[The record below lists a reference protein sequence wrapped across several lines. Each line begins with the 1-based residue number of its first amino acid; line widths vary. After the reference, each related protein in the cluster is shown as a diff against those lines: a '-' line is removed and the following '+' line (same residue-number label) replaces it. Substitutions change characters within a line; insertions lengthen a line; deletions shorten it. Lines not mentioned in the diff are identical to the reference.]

1 MSFVKN
7 SRIST
12 RIGGLVT
19 TLLLLLTLIGGV
31 GMLALH
37 NLSSAS
43 TSFIEKEFAAGDAI
57 GDVRTEMIQLRRH
70 EKDILINIGNAEATQ
85 KYLKSWQDTQ
95 GVLKAKLERLDALGV
110 ALGIVEPLA
119 QLRKSL
125 GTYEQVFAKVN
136 AGVLANQFDTTL
148 IANKAMG
155 DAKAAFHDAEKVAK
169 GVADTLDHHAAAA
182 ASDIRETSAAST
194 RWLALAWVVGIATGG
209 VFGWLLARS
218 ITRPIL
224 RAVKFAEIA
233 ATGDLNSQID
243 VTSTDET
250 GQLLTA
256 LKAMN
261 ENLARVVGQVR
272 VSSDSIATG
281 STQIAAGNADLSQR
295 TEEQASTLEQTA
307 ASMEQL
313 TATVRH
319 NADTARQATQLA
331 SSASAVAAQGGVAV
345 NQVVGTMQAI
355 TASSKKI
362 VDIIGV
368 IDGIAF
374 QTNILALNAAVE
386 AARAGE
392 QGRGFAVVASE
403 VRSLAQRS
411 ADAAKE
417 IKRLIT
423 DSVEKVEAG
432 SLQVGEAGRTM
443 DDIVAQVKRVNDL
456 IAEISSATQAQTQGI
471 GQVSEAV
478 NELDKVTQQNSAL
491 VEESAA
497 AAESLSHQAAKL
509 VQAVSVFTLSG
520 DPVRTSK
527 PSPSLTPA

>member
-1 MSFVKN
+1 MNFVKN

-19 TLLLLLTLIGGV
+19 LLLLLLTVVGGV

-43 TSFIEKEFAAGDAI
+43 TSFIEKEFAAGDAV

-70 EKDILINIGNAEATQ
+70 EKDILINLGNAEAMQ
-85 KYLKSWQDTQ
+85 KYLKAWQDTQ
-95 GVLKAKLERLDALGV
+95 GVLKAKLERLDTLAVG
-110 ALGIVEPLA
+110 LGIVEPLA

-125 GTYEQVFAKVN
+125 GTYEQVFTKVS
-136 AGVLANQFDTTL
+136 AGVLANQFATTL

-155 DAKAAFHDAEKVAK
+155 DAKAAFHDAEKAAK
-169 GVADTLDHHAAAA
+169 GVADTLDHRAAAT

-194 RWLALAWVVGIATGG
+194 RQVALAWLVGIATGG
-209 VFGWLLARS
+209 VFGWLLSRS
-218 ITRPIL
+218 ITRPINQ
-224 RAVKFAEIA
+224 AVTFARTA
-233 ATGDLNSQID
+233 ATGDLNSDIK

-261 ENLARVVGQVR
+261 KNLASVVGQVR
-272 VSSDSIATG
+272 ASSESIATG
-281 STQIAAGNADLSQR
+281 SSQIASGSADLSQR
-295 TEEQASTLEQTA
+295 TEEQASNLQQTA

-331 SSASAVAAQGGVAV
+331 SSASAVAAQGGVVV
-345 NQVVGTMQAI
+345 NQVVGTMEAI

-417 IKRLIT
+417 IKSLIS
-423 DSVEKVEAG
+423 DSVAKVEAG
-432 SLQVGEAGRTM
+432 SLQVGQAGRTM

-456 IAEISSATQAQTQGI
+456 IGEISSATQEQTQGI
-471 GQVSEAV
+471 GQVSDAV
-478 NELDKVTQQNSAL
+478 SELDKVTQQNSAL

-509 VQAVSVFTLSG
+509 VHAVSVFTLSG
-520 DPVRTSK
+520 DRARTSNPP
-527 PSPSLTPA
+527 PSVARA